1 MTEKYLK
8 LRGIRNS
15 HDFLFTRHAATNV
28 LVVKARS
35 LCYTGMF
42 ENAPIHVHE
51 GKDVDEC
58 AIADQDYASRGKLR
72 PLSES
77 KRKHL
82 EQMYRDFI
90 PSDRHLNFLN

>member
-1 MTEKYLK
+1 M
-8 LRGIRNS
+8 
-15 HDFLFTRHAATNV
+15 
-28 LVVKARS
+28 
-35 LCYTGMF
+35 GMF
-42 ENAPIHVHE
+42 ENAPIYVHE

-58 AIADQDYASRGKLR
+58 TIPDQDYASQGNLR

>member
-1 MTEKYLK
+1 M
-8 LRGIRNS
+8 I
-15 HDFLFTRHAATNV
+15 
-28 LVVKARS
+28 VVKARR

-58 AIADQDYASRGKLR
+58 TIPDQEAENYASVGKLR

-77 KRKHL
+77 KHKHL

-90 PSDRHLNFLN
+90 PSYRHLEGF